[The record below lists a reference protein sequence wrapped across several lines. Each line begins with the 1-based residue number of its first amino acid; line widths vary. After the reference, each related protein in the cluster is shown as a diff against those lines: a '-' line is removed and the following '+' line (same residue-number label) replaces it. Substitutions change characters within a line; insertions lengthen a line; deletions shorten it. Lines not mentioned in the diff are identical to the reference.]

1 MEALL
6 ASIPG
11 EKERE
16 REGERER
23 ERGEER
29 RGKENE
35 SIIKLNIE
43 SPLPPI
49 TPQHMSLDS
58 LACCTCVGHDSWL

>member
-1 MEALL
+1 M

-16 REGERER
+16 RERERER
-23 ERGEER
+23 RGEER

-43 SPLPPI
+43 SPLPPLHHLTHWHVVHVLGMI
-49 TPQHMSLDS
+49 
-58 LACCTCVGHDSWL
+58 VGCDLSGLQ